1 MSIIRSCK
9 IHFII
14 CLGDKEKLT
23 EGNSVGS
30 LGNVHMKR
38 INQIINND
46 SYIKYTEEIKAIE
59 AGRKFCRH
67 GIEHCLD
74 VARIMMLLNYEE
86 QLMLPK
92 EMVYA
97 AALLHD
103 IGRGIQY
110 QEGVPHEAAGIPIA
124 HDILSAAGFDD
135 AEAEIL
141 LQAIGN
147 HRNIDIRDCHTLDGI
162 LYRADK
168 ASRACYACDA
178 EAECDWKQDKKN
190 MQLQY

>member
-1 MSIIRSCK
+1 M
-9 IHFII
+9 
-14 CLGDKEKLT
+14 D
-23 EGNSVGS
+23 
-30 LGNVHMKR
+30 R
-38 INQIINND
+38 INQIINNS
-46 SYIKYTEEIKAIE
+46 SYIKYTKELKAIE
-59 AGRKFCRH
+59 AGRRFCRH

-86 QLMLPK
+86 QLAIPK
-92 EMVYA
+92 EMIYA

-110 QEGVPHEAAGIPIA
+110 QGGMSHEAAGVPIA
-124 HDILSAAGFDD
+124 RDILCASGFDQ
-135 AEAEIL
+135 EETEVL

-147 HRNIDIRDCHTLDGI
+147 HRNTDIRDGHTLDGI
-162 LYRADK
+162 LYRAEK

-190 MQLQY
+190 MLLRY